1 MHIHAGVCMNMSTV
15 VLYLYMHMFQSS
27 RGSLSEDVLVNEL
40 TRPGLFGNLE
50 DTESNEVEN
59 QQNPISFHPNSPKVC
74 T

>member
-1 MHIHAGVCMNMSTV
+1 
-15 VLYLYMHMFQSS
+15 MFQSS

-50 DTESNEVEN
+50 DTESNDVEN

-74 T
+74 MYIDVCSIYACTVHLL